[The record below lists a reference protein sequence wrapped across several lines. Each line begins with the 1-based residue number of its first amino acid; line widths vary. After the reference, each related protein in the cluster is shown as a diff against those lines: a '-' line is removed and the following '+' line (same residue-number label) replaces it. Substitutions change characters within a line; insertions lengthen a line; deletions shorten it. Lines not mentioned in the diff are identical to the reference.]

1 MSWIN
6 SRVDKLIEVI
16 LVTDFDNPKLL
27 DQISMVAKNSP
38 MDVQISVSAARNP
51 GGSRNIGI
59 SNASGTWICFWD
71 SDDYPDLGNML
82 KLVSEAH
89 HGEFQMAVG
98 AYQLGKQKDLNNSKD
113 FRIKQARNELD
124 IYCDPGIWRMAFKR
138 DFIGESRFL
147 EIKMGEDQHFV
158 FGLLSKQPNISFSKI
173 PVYKYVMYEAA
184 QLTKNSVAVS
194 ELPIAQAECIKMY
207 KNSKSIS
214 LLVGIYKQSIT
225 IFKRTKSR
233 TKIENVRTI
242 FKFWLQN
249 PESILKLPYCLLLI
263 LRHR

>member
-6 SRVDKLIEVI
+6 STVDNSIEVI
-16 LVTDFDNPKLL
+16 LVMDFDNPKLM

-38 MDVQISVSAARNP
+38 LDVQISVSAARNP

-82 KLVSEAH
+82 KLVSEANH
-89 HGEFQMAVG
+89 KEFQMAVG
-98 AYQLGKQKDLNNSKD
+98 AYQLSKHKELNNPKE
-113 FRIKQARNELD
+113 FQLKQARNELD

-138 DFIGESRFL
+138 DFIGEGRFL

-158 FGLLSKQPNISFSKI
+158 FELLNKHPNIFYSTI
-173 PVYKYVMYEAA
+173 PVYRYVMYEAA
-184 QLTKNSVAVS
+184 QLTRNSVAIS
-194 ELPIAQAECIKMY
+194 QLPISMAECIKMY
-207 KNSKSIS
+207 QRSKSIS

-225 IFKRTKSR
+225 IFKRTNAK
-233 TKIENVRTI
+233 TKFKNLGTI
-242 FKFWLQN
+242 VKFWMQN
-249 PESILKLPYCLLLI
+249 PEAILKLPYCLLQI